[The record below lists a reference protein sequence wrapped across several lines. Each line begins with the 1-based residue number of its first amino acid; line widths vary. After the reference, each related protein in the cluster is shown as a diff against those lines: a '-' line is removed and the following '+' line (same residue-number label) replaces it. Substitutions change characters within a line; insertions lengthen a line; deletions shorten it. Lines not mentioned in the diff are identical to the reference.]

1 MFDQAHY
8 VPVLRWKS
16 GERGALRDLSTG
28 DRHLIM
34 PLIELLPG
42 HLRPRRGKDGPVT
55 ADDLWVF
62 VEQIVDVWGPSPA
75 LLDVS
80 RVQGV
85 PYRGSLDH
93 SAAKMFSALGAAGLH
108 VIPTTWL
115 HQPAGFQKT
124 TREAAKIDNR
134 GVALRVPISA
144 LHEMT
149 FGDKL
154 RECMTT
160 LDVSPEHVDLIVE
173 YGSIGPAAPGFS
185 YVCRRIPM
193 LKHWRTF
200 TVLAGSFPPDLME
213 FRGPGQ
219 YEIPRR
225 EWVQWG
231 SEIGTVQGLPRRPTF
246 GDYTIQHAI
255 YNEPVEGANPSASI
269 RYASETY
276 WIIMRGQALRRK
288 EGGTRHAQYPAN
300 AELLCAR
307 KEFAGAHYSVG
318 DEYMWKIGSHTQ
330 PGPGT
335 PETWLRAGIN
345 HHLVLTSRQIPAAIA
360 LTA

>member
-115 HQPAGFQKT
+115 RQPAGFQKT

-134 GVALRVPISA
+134 GVALRVPI
-144 LHEMT
+144 
-149 FGDKL
+149 
-154 RECMTT
+154 
-160 LDVSPEHVDLIVE
+160 P
-173 YGSIGPAAPGFS
+173 
-185 YVCRRIPM
+185 
-193 LKHWRTF
+193 
-200 TVLAGSFPPDLME
+200 
-213 FRGPGQ
+213 
-219 YEIPRR
+219 PRR
-225 EWVQWG
+225 ASRMCVAVFRCSSTGEPSLCWQGRSLPISWSSGGLVSMRFLEG
-231 SEIGTVQGLPRRPTF
+231 SGYSGGARSERSKGCREDRPSETTQSSMLSTTNPWKAPIRARVSDTPLRPTGSSC
-246 GDYTIQHAI
+246 GDRHS
-255 YNEPVEGANPSASI
+255 EGRRGVPGTRSI
-269 RYASETY
+269 RQMPNCCAHERSS
-276 WIIMRGQALRRK
+276 RGRTTAWAMNICGRLDLTPSRVPGHRRL
-288 EGGTRHAQYPAN
+288 G
-300 AELLCAR
+300 
-307 KEFAGAHYSVG
+307 
-318 DEYMWKIGSHTQ
+318 
-330 PGPGT
+330 
-335 PETWLRAGIN
+335 
-345 HHLVLTSRQIPAAIA
+345 
-360 LTA
+360 